1 MISIKTEKPNI
12 MGNSKFIP
20 LGDSNKVVWLN
31 NFTTKMSLYAAQLGV
46 TPAELTALQK
56 DSAYF
61 SYLVSMMEVYRQN
74 LLNLAG
80 YKNMLKH
87 AVGQQ
92 HIGSLPILPTLPT
105 APPAVP
111 EGVFDR
117 VSKLVARIKA
127 SLSYTD
133 NIGSDLGVI
142 APSETID
149 VATMQPEIKIV
160 LEVGKPHLKWKKG
173 YSDAIDLFGDRN
185 DGQGFVFIGRLVRNE
200 YMDITPLATNRVFD
214 EWSYKGIYVIADVQ
228 VGLYSKVTS
237 VDVKKM

>member
-1 MISIKTEKPNI
+1 MST
-12 MGNSKFIP
+12 SKFIP
-20 LGDSNKVVWLN
+20 TGDSDKVVWLN

-46 TPAELTALQK
+46 TPAELIALQK
-56 DSAYF
+56 DNTYF
-61 SYLVSMMEVYRQN
+61 TYLISMMEVYRQN

-80 YKNMLKH
+80 YKNMVKH

-92 HIGSLPILPTLPT
+92 HIGTLPILPTLPP
-105 APPAVP
+105 APPSVS

-133 NIGSDLGVI
+133 NIGSDLGIIGASSSV
-142 APSETID
+142 D

-173 YSDAIDLFGDRN
+173 YSDAIDLYADHN
-185 DGQGFVFIGRLVRNE
+185 DGQGFVLIGRLIRNE
-200 YMDITPLATNRVFD
+200 YMDITPLAVGKVYD
-214 EWSYKGIYVIADVQ
+214 EWSYKAIYIIDDVQ

-237 VDVKKM
+237 VDVKKL

>member
-1 MISIKTEKPNI
+1 MST
-12 MGNSKFIP
+12 SKFIP
-20 LGDSNKVVWLN
+20 SADSDKVVWLS
-31 NFTTKMSLYAAQLGV
+31 NFTTKMSLYAAQLGI

-56 DSAYF
+56 DNTYF
-61 SYLVSMMEVYRQN
+61 TYLISMMEVYRQN

-80 YKNMLKH
+80 YKNMVKY

-92 HIGSLPILPTLPT
+92 HIGALPILPTLPP
-105 APPAVP
+105 APPAVS

-133 NIGSDLGVI
+133 NIGSDLGIIGASSTV
-142 APSETID
+142 D

-173 YSDAIDLFGDRN
+173 YSDAIDLYADHN
-185 DGQGFVFIGRLVRNE
+185 DGQGFVLLGRLTRNE
-200 YMDITPLATNRVFD
+200 YLDITPLAVGKVYD
-214 EWSYKGIYVIADVQ
+214 EWSYKAIYVIADVQ

>member
-1 MISIKTEKPNI
+1 MSQA
-12 MGNSKFIP
+12 KFIP
-20 LGDSNKVVWLN
+20 TSDSDKVVWLN
-31 NFTTKMSLYAAQLGV
+31 NFTTKMSLYATPLGV
-46 TPAELTALQK
+46 TTAELTALQK
-56 DSAYF
+56 DNAYF
-61 SYLVSMMEVYRQN
+61 SYLISMMEVYRQN

-80 YKNMLKH
+80 YKNMLKR

-92 HIGSLPILPTLPT
+92 HIGALPALPTLPA
-105 APPAVP
+105 APPAVS

-127 SLSYTD
+127 SLNYSD

-142 APSETID
+142 SPTETID
-149 VATMQPEIKIV
+149 VTTMQPEIKIN

-173 YSDAIDLFGDRN
+173 YSDAIDLYGDHN
-185 DGQGFVFIGRLVRNE
+185 DGQGFVFIGRFTRNE
-200 YMDITPLATNRVFD
+200 YLDITPLATGKVFD
-214 EWSYKGIYVIADVQ
+214 EWSYKAIYVIADVQ